1 MVSCI
6 GQVMAETSA
15 STTSVSL
22 MPTMRMM
29 MYPTTAVSILSG
41 CFLPGSSA
49 VDLGAEE
56 PFANV
61 SDIMNFN

>member
-6 GQVMAETSA
+6 GQVMVETSA

-22 MPTMRMM
+22 MRMM

-61 SDIMNFN
+61 SDIINFN

>member
-1 MVSCI
+1 MV
-6 GQVMAETSA
+6 ETSA

-22 MPTMRMM
+22 MRMM

>member
-6 GQVMAETSA
+6 GQVMVETSA

-22 MPTMRMM
+22 MRMM

-41 CFLPGSSA
+41 CFPPGSNA

>member
-6 GQVMAETSA
+6 GQVMVETSA

-22 MPTMRMM
+22 MRMM

>member
-6 GQVMAETSA
+6 GQVMVETSA

-22 MPTMRMM
+22 MRMM
-29 MYPTTAVSILSG
+29 MYPTTVVSILSG